1 MGESGRREKTGVGA
15 EEFGTQSKMKE
26 KPEGGKGS
34 ERMRKAVGEG
44 SGRMEEKQQQRTLIW
59 ICS

>member
-1 MGESGRREKTGVGA
+1 
-15 EEFGTQSKMKE
+15 MKE